1 MGALFS
7 ILLWGLL
14 AVSATILLTLV
25 VSLFSLIGNKEG
37 RRRRLLRAV
46 VGTPV
51 AILSFLV
58 SLLVL
63 NFGLTTLT
71 KTDSGIGDYFYVPL
85 ENGYRLSFIDALETS
100 GYIERKDKTF
110 LDNVT
115 EIQMNDKKVY
125 AHNGSSYFVLDTSMH
140 QLTEVSSPSDE
151 IDLVSAED
159 FYYMRYRKVNRIG
172 WIIIA
177 LISLVVSTSLTR
189 LVYKFIR

>member
-7 ILLWGLL
+7 ILLWGLI
-14 AVSATILLTLV
+14 VVIATIFPTLI

-46 VGTPV
+46 IGTPV

-63 NFGLTTLT
+63 NIGLTTLT
-71 KTDSGIGDYFYVPL
+71 KTDNGIGDYYYVPL

-125 AHNGSSYFVLDTSMH
+125 AHTGSSYYVLDTSTH
-140 QLTEVSSPSDE
+140 QLTEISLPSDE
-151 IDLVSAED
+151 IDLVSAKD
-159 FYYMRYRKVNRIG
+159 FYHMRYRKMNRIG
-172 WIIIA
+172 WIVIA
-177 LISLVVSTSLTR
+177 LISLAVSTSLTR
-189 LVYKFIR
+189 VVFKFIR